1 MRPEALPGA
10 RGREWETGK
19 QGTGV
24 GVDGEVRFSSGCGC
38 YFPCSSLVWRGGR
51 DTLLA
56 FSPTQLRPFMKSLQ
70 RQGRQ
75 GLFLS
80 PN

>member
-10 RGREWETGK
+10 RERVGDRQTGNWR
-19 QGTGV
+19 

-38 YFPCSSLVWRGGR
+38 YFAPLSLVWRGGR
-51 DTLLA
+51 DTPAGFLSNA
-56 FSPTQLRPFMKSLQ
+56 AETFMKSLQ